1 MGIRKTTL
9 IRQVFC
15 SLFGLSALAFAAVG
29 VQPPAVPNNLK
40 VPDCHTVLLK
50 AQGQGVQIYTCGAK
64 AGDRNQF
71 EWVFKAPE
79 ADLVGDKGKKIGRH
93 YAGPTWEAN
102 DGSKVVGE
110 VQQRADAPRPG
121 AVPWLLLKAKSNQ
134 PAGTFKSVT
143 YQGHLLF
150 LCSNI
155 STRRMSREL
164 TSLGDDRRC
173 EQFEPGSEVRESQGP
188 SGRCSSP

>member
-1 MGIRKTTL
+1 
-9 IRQVFC
+9 
-15 SLFGLSALAFAAVG
+15 
-29 VQPPAVPNNLK
+29 

-79 ADLVGDKGKKIGRH
+79 ADLVGDTGEKMGRH

-110 VQQRADAPRPG
+110 VLERADAPRPG

-134 PAGTFKSVT
+134 GDGTFKSVT
-143 YQGHLLF
+143 YIQRVNTEG
-150 LCSNI
+150 
-155 STRRMSREL
+155 
-164 TSLGDDRRC
+164 
-173 EQFEPGSEVRESQGP
+173 GSAPKEGCDARHGGAEVRVNYKATYYFYAPTSV
-188 SGRCSSP
+188 R